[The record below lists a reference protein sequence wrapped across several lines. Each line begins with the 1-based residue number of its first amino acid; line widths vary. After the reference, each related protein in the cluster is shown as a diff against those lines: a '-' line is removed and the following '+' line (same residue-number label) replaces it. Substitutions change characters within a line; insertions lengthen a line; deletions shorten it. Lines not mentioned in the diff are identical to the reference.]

1 MFALERQQ
9 KIVETLNQVGAVSVS
24 KLSEELGVTE
34 ETVRRDLEKLEAQE
48 LLRRTHGGAL
58 PIDDGSYE
66 LSLQKRRE
74 TNTEAKKKLAKAAV
88 ALIATGDTIF
98 LDASTTT
105 YYMAREIKR
114 MKLNV
119 TVISN
124 SLFVV
129 NELSDAENVKMIAVG
144 GLVGQNQSFVGRF
157 AENCIE
163 ENYFAN
169 KMFFSSKGAVLENGI
184 LESNEQECAIKQQM
198 LKNSNKHYYLCDK
211 SKIGRVGFIKLAGFD
226 EVDSFITE
234 GEVEPEWRE
243 VFDEHGVEVIT
254 SGK

>member
-9 KIVETLNQVGAVSVS
+9 KIVEILNDLGAVSVS
-24 KLSEELGVTE
+24 KLSEDLGVTE
-34 ETVRRDLEKLEAQE
+34 ETVRRDLEKLESQE

-58 PIDDGSYE
+58 PVDDGSYE

-74 TNTEAKKKLAKAAV
+74 TNTEAKKQIAKAAV
-88 ALIATGDTIF
+88 NMIATGDTIF

-105 YYMAREIKR
+105 YYMAKEIKR
-114 MKLNV
+114 MKLNI

-124 SLFVV
+124 SLFVI
-129 NELSDAENVKMIAVG
+129 NELSDVEHVKMIAVG

-169 KMFFSSKGAVLENGI
+169 KMFFSSKGIVRGSGI

-198 LKNSNKHYYLCDK
+198 LKNSNKHYYICDK
-211 SKIGRVGFIKLAGFD
+211 SKIGRIGFIKLAGFD
-226 EVDSFITE
+226 EIDCFITE
-234 GEVEPEWRE
+234 EDVDEEWKSELGE
-243 VFDEHGVEVIT
+243 FGVEIIK
-254 SGK
+254 SK

>member
-9 KIVETLNQVGAVSVS
+9 KIVEILNDLGAVSVS
-24 KLSEELGVTE
+24 KLSEDLGVTE
-34 ETVRRDLEKLEAQE
+34 ETVRRDLEKLESQE

-74 TNTEAKKKLAKAAV
+74 TNTEAKKQIAKAAV
-88 ALIATGDTIF
+88 NLIATGDTIF

-105 YYMAREIKR
+105 YYMAKEIKR
-114 MKLNV
+114 MKLNI

-124 SLFVV
+124 SLFVI
-129 NELSDAENVKMIAVG
+129 NELSDVEHVKVIAVG

-169 KMFFSSKGAVLENGI
+169 KMFFSSKGVVRGNGI

-198 LKNSNKHYYLCDK
+198 LKNSTKHYYICDK
-211 SKIGRVGFIKLAGFD
+211 SKIGRIGFIKLAGFD
-226 EVDSFITE
+226 EVDCIITE
-234 GEVEPEWRE
+234 EDVDEAWKSELGE
-243 VFDEHGVEVIT
+243 FGVEIIN
-254 SGK
+254 SK

>member
-9 KIVETLNQVGAVSVS
+9 KIVEILNDLGAVSVS
-24 KLSEELGVTE
+24 KLSEDLGVTE
-34 ETVRRDLEKLEAQE
+34 ETVRRDLEKLESQE

-74 TNTEAKKKLAKAAV
+74 TNTEAKKQIAKAAV
-88 ALIATGDTIF
+88 NMIATGDTIF

-105 YYMAREIKR
+105 YYMAKEIKR
-114 MKLNV
+114 MKLNI

-124 SLFVV
+124 SLFVI
-129 NELSDAENVKMIAVG
+129 NELSDVEHVKMIAVG

-169 KMFFSSKGAVLENGI
+169 KMFFSSKGIVRGNGI

-198 LKNSNKHYYLCDK
+198 LKNSTKHYYICDK
-211 SKIGRVGFIKLAGFD
+211 SKIGRIGFIKLAGFD
-226 EVDSFITE
+226 EIDCFITE
-234 GEVEPEWRE
+234 EDVDEEWKSELGE
-243 VFDEHGVEVIT
+243 FGVEIIK
-254 SGK
+254 SK